1 MLKRKLEIDNDF
13 EKENRR
19 PEAEVKKL
27 INGKK
32 SKEEPLNEVL
42 QNDNQNLVVLNM
54 DYLSPLE
61 STNKRGCFL
70 FWGLLIVV
78 IEYNKQWW

>member
-1 MLKRKLEIDNDF
+1 MFKRKLEIDNDF

-32 SKEEPLNEVL
+32 SKEDPLNEV
-42 QNDNQNLVVLNM
+42 QSDNQNLLVLNV
-54 DYLSPLE
+54 DYYSPLE
-61 STNKRGCFL
+61 STNKRG
-70 FWGLLIVV
+70 
-78 IEYNKQWW
+78 